1 LSKFRESSAYS
12 PSAIIFRPMQV
23 KRATV
28 FMIADALH
36 PAAPTRRAAGTEG
49 HGFSR
54 LDARR
59 LCFGATI

>member
-1 LSKFRESSAYS
+1 
-12 PSAIIFRPMQV
+12 MQV
-23 KRATV
+23 KRAAGFV
-28 FMIADALH
+28 IADALH